1 MDFTSK
7 LQLYKLAEEVEFGL
21 FNLDGIGDFLYI
33 NDIPKNEKHYQ
44 YLSDKDK
51 GIDLIKWLIHYV
63 KKVNINMNTYLVE
76 YTNILISLIED
87 SKSERNRY
95 FLSLID
101 RTIPKSLI
109 DLSLKKLGVK
119 EILKDPENSR
129 IWIINFYPYTDSN
142 KHSVVW
148 NYIEQSENVLREGVE
163 KVLINIT
170 TKEDTTPLPKRLNMI
185 VNLILNKRNTIIE
198 EEEIKKED
206 SEDTIKIIE
215 RGILDKFTSSTYIG
229 DTNENSF
236 KLFTAEERKE
246 FENSGFKDR
255 FYFIK
260 YNKGNIEL
268 IYNKLSI
275 KGDILFVDKI
285 SKDIIKF
292 NSIEDLFLSIL
303 ETRVEKGIIK
313 ELLTDTD
320 KVNLKTVLE
329 KLYLNINIPYDKL
342 EKGENNE

>member
-33 NDIPKNEKHYQ
+33 NDISKNEKHYQ

-87 SKSERNRY
+87 SKCEKNRY
-95 FLSLID
+95 FL
-101 RTIPKSLI
+101 SLI

-163 KVLINIT
+163 KVLINIAT
-170 TKEDTTPLPKRLNMI
+170 
-185 VNLILNKRNTIIE
+185 
-198 EEEIKKED
+198 KED
-206 SEDTIKIIE
+206 SEDTMKIVE
-215 RGILDKFTSSTYIG
+215 RAILDKFTSSTFIG

-236 KLFTAEERKE
+236 RLLDKDEVKE
-246 FENSGFKDR
+246 FKDSGFKDR

-268 IYNKLSI
+268 IY
-275 KGDILFVDKI
+275 
-285 SKDIIKF
+285 
-292 NSIEDLFLSIL
+292 
-303 ETRVEKGIIK
+303 
-313 ELLTDTD
+313 
-320 KVNLKTVLE
+320 
-329 KLYLNINIPYDKL
+329 
-342 EKGENNE
+342 

>member
-33 NDIPKNEKHYQ
+33 NDIHKNEKHYQ
-44 YLSDKDK
+44 YLSDQNK

-63 KKVNINMNTYLVE
+63 KKASINMNTYLVE

-87 SKSERNRY
+87 SKTEKNRH

-148 NYIEQSENVLREGVE
+148 NYIEQSENVLREGIE
-163 KVLINIT
+163 KVLINIA
-170 TKEDTTPLPKRLNMI
+170 TKEDTTPIAKRLNMI

-206 SEDTIKIIE
+206 SEATIKIIE
-215 RGILDKFTSSTYIG
+215 RAILDKFTSSTFIG

-236 KLFTAEERKE
+236 RLLDKDEVKE
-246 FENSGFKDR
+246 FKDSGFKDR

-268 IYNKLSI
+268 IYYKLSMRE
-275 KGDILFVDKI
+275 GILFVDKI

-292 NSIEDLFLSIL
+292 NNIEDLFLSIL
-303 ETRVEKGIIK
+303 ETKVEKGIIK

-320 KVNLKTVLE
+320 KINLKTVLE